1 MNEAA
6 KYKEDIVVAYSHVDN
21 ILEELDALEKAA
33 PSELSRQSLQSYRR
47 DYKTVRPMLSECCGL
62 PRRAIFQ
69 ADYDDFLYSYHHQ
82 PDLFDDDTDDD
93 MDDNDDEDE
102 FDYLGMEDDYNDYND
117 YFYEKM
123 LNNIHYYSCGVVK
136 ESSTKE
142 GVDYRY
148 IIDKLKCDIG
158 LDLEEWQLKD
168 DDECRVV
175 KKLEEFVTSK
185 KYDLPID
192 SNGLCGLL
200 KGNDNTAKPLVIE
213 ITATLN
219 YSELGTTCIGYVASG
234 EVAVGD
240 TVKLNFNLGNGE
252 HMPNLDDNSVLS
264 ANVTWIE
271 TNGKELT
278 TRAVAG
284 ETLSLGLNVER
295 FLLPKHIYSME
306 SYEH

>member
-1 MNEAA
+1 M
-6 KYKEDIVVAYSHVDN
+6 DN
-21 ILEELDALEKAA
+21 ILEELDALEKAV
-33 PSELSRQSLQSYRR
+33 PCEYHREELWSERTN
-47 DYKTVRPMLSECCGL
+47 YKTVRFMLSDCCGL
-62 PRRAIFQ
+62 PKRAISQ
-69 ADYDDFLYSYHHQ
+69 DDYEDFLYSYHHQ

-117 YFYEKM
+117 YFYEKG

-136 ESSTKE
+136 ESITKE

-158 LDLEEWQLKD
+158 LNLEEWQLKD

-185 KYDLPID
+185 QYNLPID

-240 TVKLNFNLGNGE
+240 IVKLNFILGNGE
-252 HMPNLDDNSVLS
+252 HMPDLDDNGVLS
-264 ANVTWIE
+264 ASVTWIE

-278 TRAVAG
+278 TKAVAG
-284 ETLSLGLNVER
+284 ETLSFGLNVER
-295 FLLPKHIYSME
+295 FLLPEHIYSME
-306 SYEH
+306 SYNH

>member
-1 MNEAA
+1 M
-6 KYKEDIVVAYSHVDN
+6 
-21 ILEELDALEKAA
+21 
-33 PSELSRQSLQSYRR
+33 
-47 DYKTVRPMLSECCGL
+47 
-62 PRRAIFQ
+62 
-69 ADYDDFLYSYHHQ
+69 
-82 PDLFDDDTDDD
+82 
-93 MDDNDDEDE
+93 
-102 FDYLGMEDDYNDYND
+102 
-117 YFYEKM
+117 
-123 LNNIHYYSCGVVK
+123 
-136 ESSTKE
+136 
-142 GVDYRY
+142 
-148 IIDKLKCDIG
+148 
-158 LDLEEWQLKD
+158 KD

-185 KYDLPID
+185 QYNLPID

-200 KGNDNTAKPLVIE
+200 KGNDNSAKPLVIE

-278 TRAVAG
+278 TKAVVG
-284 ETLSLGLNVER
+284 EALTLGLNVER
-295 FLLPKHIYSME
+295 YLLPKHICSIE
-306 SYEH
+306 SYKH